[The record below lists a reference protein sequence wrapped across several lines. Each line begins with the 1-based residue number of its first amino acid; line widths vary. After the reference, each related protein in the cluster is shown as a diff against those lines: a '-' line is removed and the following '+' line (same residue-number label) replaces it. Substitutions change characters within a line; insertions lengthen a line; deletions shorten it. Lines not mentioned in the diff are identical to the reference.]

1 MRPTN
6 NLSMLCNT
14 HICYAIQLS
23 KLQKCLSTLQGMR
36 KEASFYMFFEKVKAS
51 ARKPEI
57 GELKLPRKRK
67 FSNHYEER
75 ETLAEF
81 VCI

>member
-1 MRPTN
+1 
-6 NLSMLCNT
+6 
-14 HICYAIQLS
+14 
-23 KLQKCLSTLQGMR
+23 MR

-75 ETLAEF
+75 ETPAEF